1 MEQKITKRKESDDN
15 SSIVVKAKKNQKTIR
30 ELFEGY
36 DGPKLEEADLGEP
49 EGKEAW

>member
-1 MEQKITKRKESDDN
+1 MEQKTTKREESDDA
-15 SSIVVKAKKNQKTIR
+15 IVTKVKKNQKTIR

-36 DGPKLEEADLGEP
+36 DGPAKLEEADFGES